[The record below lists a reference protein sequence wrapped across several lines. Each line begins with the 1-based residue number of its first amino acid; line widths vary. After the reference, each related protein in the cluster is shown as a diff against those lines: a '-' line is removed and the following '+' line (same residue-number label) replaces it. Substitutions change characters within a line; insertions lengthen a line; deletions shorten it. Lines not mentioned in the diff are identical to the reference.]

1 MKDVKR
7 YISSIKSADKS
18 SKNHR
23 SITSNNTKFRV
34 YVWCLA
40 KIFRTHITSLTSKH
54 KIALLRFIFN
64 FVKYFSTDY

>member
-1 MKDVKR
+1 MKDVKK

-40 KIFRTHITSLTSKH
+40 KIFRTHITSKTS
-54 KIALLRFIFN
+54 L
-64 FVKYFSTDY
+64 